1 MTPGNR
7 PQDHFPGRAVVLG
20 ASMAGLAAARVLSDY
35 FDEVLLVERDPLSDS
50 DEARKG
56 VPQGRQ
62 LHVLLR
68 GGELQFERLFPGL
81 TASLLARGALQLD
94 ASGDFRW
101 HHFGVD
107 KVRFTCGVTV
117 TMMTRPFFE
126 QEVRRRVMSLPN
138 VKVCDQR
145 DVLGLLAS
153 PDGRAVVG
161 VKLRQ
166 RGVAAAPEA
175 SDASEEVRAE
185 LVIDA
190 CGRGSATPRWLSGL
204 GLSNPPETKIRV
216 DVAYSTRFYRPP
228 SPEHLPPYRSLY
240 IVGTPPHEK
249 RMGII
254 TPVEGGRWM
263 ALVAGMLGDQPPTDP
278 EGFLAF
284 SQGLPVDEMHR
295 LLSLAEPIS
304 DIYSYKF
311 PANLR
316 RHYERM
322 ADFPDG
328 LLVLGD
334 SHCSFNPIYGQGMT
348 IAALGAVELGACLS
362 EQQRRGAGSL
372 RGLSRRFQARLA
384 KIVDTPWM
392 MATGEDLRFPEVEA
406 KRPLGYSGMKWFLGR
421 LHQAVAHDRV
431 LALNFLR
438 VLHMLEPPTKLFEP
452 QLLWRV
458 LAGGVAG

>member
-1 MTPGNR
+1 MSSEVQGAR
-7 PQDHFPGRAVVLG
+7 RGRAVVLG
-20 ASMAGLAAARVLSDY
+20 GSMAGLTAARVLADY

-50 DEARKG
+50 DEPRKG

-94 ASGDFRW
+94 ASGDFLW

-126 QEVRRRVMSLPN
+126 QEVRRRVVSLPN
-138 VKVCDQR
+138 VKVYDQR
-145 DVLGLLAS
+145 DALGFLAS
-153 PDGRAVVG
+153 PDGKGIVG

-166 RGVAAAPEA
+166 RGAGEE
-175 SDASEEVRAE
+175 SEASEEIPAE
-185 LVIDA
+185 LVVDA

-204 GLSNPPETKIRV
+204 GLSSPPETKIRV
-216 DVAYSTRFYRPP
+216 DVAYATRFFRPP
-228 SPEHLPPYRSLY
+228 APEHLPPYRSVY
-240 IVGTPPHEK
+240 IVGTPPHGK
-249 RMGII
+249 RLGII

-263 ALVAGMLGDQPPTDP
+263 ALVAGMLGDPPPTDP
-278 EGFLAF
+278 DGFLAF
-284 SQGLPVDEMHR
+284 CQGLPIPEMHR

-311 PANLR
+311 PAHLR
-316 RHYERM
+316 RHYDRM
-322 ADFPDG
+322 PDFPDG
-328 LLVLGD
+328 LVVLGD

-348 IAALGAVELGACLS
+348 VAALGAVELGACLS
-362 EQQRRGAGSL
+362 EQRQRGAGSL

-384 KIVDTPWM
+384 KAADTPWM

-406 KRPLGYSGMKWFLGR
+406 KRPFGYAGMKFFLGR

-458 LAGGVAG
+458 LAGGIAT

>member
-1 MTPGNR
+1 
-7 PQDHFPGRAVVLG
+7 
-20 ASMAGLAAARVLSDY
+20 MAGLSAARVLSDH

-81 TASLLARGALQLD
+81 TTSLLSRGALQLD

-166 RGVAAAPEA
+166 RRAGEA
-175 SDASEEVRAE
+175 SESSDASEELRAE

-204 GLSNPPETKIRV
+204 GLSSPPETKIRV
-216 DVAYSTRFYRPP
+216 DVAYATRFYRPP

-240 IVGTPPHEK
+240 IVGTPPHGK

-295 LLSLAEPIS
+295 LLSLAEPVS

-348 IAALGAVELGACLS
+348 IAVLGAVELGACLS
-362 EQQRRGAGSL
+362 EQRRRDAGSL

-392 MATGEDLRFPEVEA
+392 MATGEDLRFPEIEA